1 MKHTKYLEIDTQI
14 AQQLKSGDEE
24 AFTAIF
30 RQYAR
35 LLFALAYRYLKSVE
49 AAEDAVQFVFMR
61 LWEKREVLDLS
72 NGVRSLLYTM
82 LKNYIL
88 NELRHQTVTY
98 EKLYAMAQNR
108 SDSTEKT
115 EMERM
120 EQREMELLLRKYIG
134 ELPLQKKIICRMK
147 LDEGLSNQEIADRMN
162 IEINT
167 VKSHYTQAIK
177 MLREKMKRMRLL
189 LWAFW

>member
-1 MKHTKYLEIDTQI
+1 MKQTKYLEIDTQI
-14 AQQLKSGDEE
+14 ALRLKFGDEE

-35 LLFALAYRYLKSVE
+35 LLFALAYRYLKSAE
-49 AAEDAVQFVFMR
+49 EAEDAVQFVFMR
-61 LWEKREVLDLS
+61 LWEKKDGLDFS

-88 NELRHQTVTY
+88 NELRHQTVMY
-98 EKLYAMAQNR
+98 EKLYAMAQHH
-108 SDSTEKT
+108 SDGAERMETEQ
-115 EMERM
+115 M
-120 EQREMELLLRKYIG
+120 EQREMEQLLHKLIG
-134 ELPLQKKIICRMK
+134 ELPLQKKIICQMK
-147 LDEGLSNQEIADRMN
+147 LDEGLSNQEIADRMH

-177 MLREKMKRMRLL
+177 MLREKMKRMMLL